1 MAAEK
6 TAGKSQGTHQ
16 SGVQGVIV
24 DDSRAQPYYTNFC
37 RVNATPEEV
46 ILDFGLNSE
55 PSDAG
60 HAIPISHRIV
70 CNFYTAKRLLMVL
83 GAALERHEG
92 TFGELEIDVS
102 KRVKSK

>member
-1 MAAEK
+1 MVDK
-6 TAGKSQGTHQ
+6 NAGKSQGTQQ

-24 DDSRAQPYYTNFC
+24 DDRNAQPYYTNFC

-55 PSDAG
+55 PSNAG
-60 HAIPISHRIV
+60 HAIPISHRVV

-83 GAALERHEG
+83 GAAMERHEE
-92 TFGELEIDVS
+92 TFGEIEIDVA
-102 KRVKSK
+102 KRVKAK

>member
-1 MAAEK
+1 MGLDKNAGRTHGTQAA
-6 TAGKSQGTHQ
+6 
-16 SGVQGVIV
+16 GVQGVIV
-24 DDSRAQPYYTNFC
+24 DDRNAHPYYTNFC

-55 PSDAG
+55 PSNAG

-83 GAALERHEG
+83 GAAIERHEE
-92 TFGELEIDVS
+92 TFGELEIDVA
-102 KRVKSK
+102 KRVKAK